1 MIDSPPRALD
11 SRTRRIRRAELAA
24 ELVTFLPPG
33 SVLTE
38 PEELRPF
45 ECDGLSIYRR
55 LPILEVLPD
64 RVEDV
69 QRMG

>member
-11 SRTRRIRRAELAA
+11 SRTRRILRDELAA
-24 ELVTFLPPG
+24 ELATFLPPE

-55 LPILEVLPD
+55 LPMLAVLPD
-64 RVEDV
+64 RVEDM

>member
-11 SRTRRIRRAELAA
+11 SRARRIRRTELA
-24 ELVTFLPPG
+24 TFLPPG
-33 SVLTE
+33 SMLTE

-55 LPILEVLPD
+55 LPMLAILPD